1 MAAAGHTP
9 ARRFTPVLAGVMAL
23 QASREDVPTNA
34 SAVQRPNK
42 LSGASFLP
50 LLQISNNVTHT
61 AYQMGIQA
69 QPRCRIFFCTWSCG

>member
-1 MAAAGHTP
+1 MAAAGYTA

-23 QASREDVPTNA
+23 QTSREDVLRAPPP
-34 SAVQRPNK
+34 SQRPNK

-61 AYQMGIQA
+61 AHQMEI
-69 QPRCRIFFCTWSCG
+69 